1 MYNSIQQFLDFGIA
15 NIRETVK
22 SFIEQGDDIANLV
35 LGLQEDIFKLGRD
48 IVSEVLEGMDEHLRK
63 SGLRKQQWEIIRR
76 DTSGILTSFGMTNY
90 SRTYFLS
97 KKTGEKK
104 ISCR

>member
-22 SFIEQGDDIANLV
+22 SFIEQGDDVANLV
-35 LGLQEDIFKLGRD
+35 LWLQKDIFELGRN

-63 SGLRKQQWEIIRR
+63 SEPRKRLHIPAHPGFFRIFE
-76 DTSGILTSFGMTNY
+76 
-90 SRTYFLS
+90 
-97 KKTGEKK
+97 
-104 ISCR
+104 